1 MKILVAGATGA
12 IGKRLVPMLVR
23 AGHSVTGTT
32 QHADKMM
39 SIQAAGAT
47 PLLLDALNKDDVL
60 SAVQKSRPEIIIH
73 QLTAIPAN
81 LDLRHL
87 DRGFE
92 VTNRLRTDGTD
103 HLLAASRAAG
113 VRRFIA
119 QSYYAWYA
127 RTGDWIKTENDP
139 LISDG
144 RSGAPQTM
152 AATIH
157 VESTVL
163 GEKAIEG
170 FVLRYGSF
178 YGPETSLAP
187 GAWLFEEIRNRRVPI
202 VGGGS
207 GYWSFIHIDDAAAA
221 TLAAVSAT
229 TPGLYNVT
237 DDEPAPVSVWL
248 PYLAEVLGAKPPRRV
263 SKWIA
268 RLAIG
273 EYGVGVMTELRGAS
287 NRKAKS
293 ELPWTLKWPTWREGF
308 KEGFEPRV
316 RAIRN
321 GDTRAIA

>member
-1 MKILVAGATGA
+1 
-12 IGKRLVPMLVR
+12 
-23 AGHSVTGTT
+23 
-32 QHADKMM
+32 MM
-39 SIQAAGAT
+39 SIEAAGAT

-316 RAIRN
+316 RPIRN